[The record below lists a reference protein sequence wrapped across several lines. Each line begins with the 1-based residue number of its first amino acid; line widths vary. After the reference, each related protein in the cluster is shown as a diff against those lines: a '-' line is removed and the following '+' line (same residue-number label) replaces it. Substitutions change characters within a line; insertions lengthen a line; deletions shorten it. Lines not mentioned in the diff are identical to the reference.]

1 MFRLSSKQL
10 ISIGVLL
17 LIAGVVL
24 PLLMVIR
31 VMPSTYLLNFLAF
44 ACSLAG
50 MVLGFLGLFSAV
62 KLKRERLKREKN
74 EQNIHIP

>member
-31 VMPSTYLLNFLAF
+31 VIPSTYFINFFAF
-44 ACSLAG
+44 ASSLAG
-50 MVLGFLGLFSAV
+50 MVLDFLGLFSAV
-62 KLKRERLKREKN
+62 KLKRERLKREKD
-74 EQNIHIP
+74 EQNRHVS